1 MKNYIFGFL
10 LAITIC
16 SIALNVA
23 QYKRIL
29 THPSLVELQQTDD
42 QKLASIYGGNS

>member
-1 MKNYIFGFL
+1 MKYLTGFL

-23 QYKRIL
+23 QYRGVL
-29 THPSLVELQQTDD
+29 NAPVLVKIQQTDD
-42 QKLASIYGGNS
+42 QKVAGVFNGGNS